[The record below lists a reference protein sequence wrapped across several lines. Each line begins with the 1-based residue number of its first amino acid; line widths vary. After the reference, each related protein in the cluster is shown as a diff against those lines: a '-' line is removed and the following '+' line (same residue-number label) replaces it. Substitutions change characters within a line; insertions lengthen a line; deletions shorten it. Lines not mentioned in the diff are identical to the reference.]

1 MKFMAEIR
9 CKNIKNTDLI
19 LLIQN
24 AINNENLDEK
34 KNIKKRIRQRTTK
47 QRRTIQKT
55 YKINYMI
62 INLKPKKIL

>member
-1 MKFMAEIR
+1 MMKFMAEIR

-34 KNIKKRIRQRTTK
+34 KNIKKELDKELLNKEELSKKHTK
-47 QRRTIQKT
+47 
-55 YKINYMI
+55 
-62 INLKPKKIL
+62 

>member
-1 MKFMAEIR
+1 MAEIR
-9 CKNIKNTDLI
+9 YKNIKNTDLI
-19 LLIQN
+19 PLIQN

-34 KNIKKRIRQRTTK
+34 KTLKKRIRQRTTK

>member
-1 MKFMAEIR
+1 MAEIR

-34 KNIKKRIRQRTTK
+34 NIKKELDKELLNKEELSKKHTK
-47 QRRTIQKT
+47 
-55 YKINYMI
+55 
-62 INLKPKKIL
+62 